1 MKRFAFML
9 GNTDGLAGVK
19 KDLHRFKS
27 FLESDIGGAWERDD
41 EIFCH
46 CDLTYD
52 EVMPIIETIR
62 NESYDYVVFYFS
74 GHGGMKRSTELCLNA
89 NGDILSECE
98 LSGLANKQLSI
109 YDCCR
114 VFPKMVKTATN
125 FALDESV
132 ESYLSR
138 RRLYRKRFDA
148 LIADASEQDVRLYAC
163 HPDRYAN
170 DTSDGGVYTKHLLDV
185 AEIQSLTGD
194 VFVKKAHTLATNAV
208 VIDPDAFSN
217 GVIQYPDITINT
229 KDCPPKDLVLA
240 LGRSAYI

>member
-1 MKRFAFML
+1 MKKFAFLL
-9 GNTDGLAGVK
+9 GNTDGLSGVK
-19 KDLHRFKS
+19 KDLNRFKS
-27 FLESDIGGAWERDD
+27 FLESDIGGAWD
-41 EIFCH
+41 EEEIYCR
-46 CDLTYD
+46 CDLNYD
-52 EVMPIIETIR
+52 EVMSNIENIR
-62 NESYDYVVFYFS
+62 NSCYDYVVFYFS

-89 NGDILSECE
+89 KGDILSEDE
-98 LSGLANKQLSI
+98 VSGLSNKQLSI

-132 ESYLSR
+132 ESYLDR
-138 RRLYRKRFDA
+138 RNIYRKRFDS
-148 LIADASEQDVRLYAC
+148 LIANASEQDVRLYAC

-208 VIDPDAFSN
+208 VRDPDAFSN

-229 KDCPPKDLVLA
+229 KDSPPKDLVLA
-240 LGRSAYI
+240 LDRSAYI